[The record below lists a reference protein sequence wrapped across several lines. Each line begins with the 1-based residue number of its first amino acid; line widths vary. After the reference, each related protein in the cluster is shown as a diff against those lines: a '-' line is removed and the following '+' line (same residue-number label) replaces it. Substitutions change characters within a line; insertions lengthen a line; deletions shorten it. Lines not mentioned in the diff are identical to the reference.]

1 MEHPPI
7 ANIANRPPLNFD
19 KVEIETG
26 KIKNQTQ
33 EEDRLNDPE
42 DREDITQDEIKIRK
56 NKGRQLHTR
65 IGSEME
71 HPFHLQIAN
80 IANRPP
86 LNFDKV
92 EIETGKIKNQ
102 TNQESDSKQMRK
114 ELLELYKAQA
124 KSHRDVSKPTADNQN
139 LQ

>member
-42 DREDITQDEIKIRK
+42 DR
-56 NKGRQLHTR
+56 G
-65 IGSEME
+65 G
-71 HPFHLQIAN
+71 
-80 IANRPP
+80 
-86 LNFDKV
+86 
-92 EIETGKIKNQ
+92 
-102 TNQESDSKQMRK
+102 
-114 ELLELYKAQA
+114 
-124 KSHRDVSKPTADNQN
+124 
-139 LQ
+139 

>member
-42 DREDITQDEIKIRK
+42 DREDITQDEIKK
-56 NKGRQLHTR
+56 K
-65 IGSEME
+65 
-71 HPFHLQIAN
+71 
-80 IANRPP
+80 
-86 LNFDKV
+86 KKKKKK
-92 EIETGKIKNQ
+92 KIIQKKM
-102 TNQESDSKQMRK
+102 TKITK
-114 ELLELYKAQA
+114 
-124 KSHRDVSKPTADNQN
+124 T
-139 LQ
+139 